1 MFGQIALGSVVMLS
15 TVLIAGISVAVMETL
30 LNRFRPWLK
39 RHPHKPKQIV
49 VLMVSALWVLGL
61 MTISVWIWAFV
72 FVGLGVF
79 PDLEHAT
86 YFSLVCFTTLGF
98 GDVLLPEGWRL
109 LGGLAAA
116 NGLLNIGLMTAL
128 LVETLRDIRN
138 LQGGRG

>member
-1 MFGQIALGSVVMLS
+1 MFGQIALGSVVMMS
-15 TVLIAGISVAVMETL
+15 TILIAGLSVAAMEML
-30 LNRFRPWLK
+30 LTRFRPWLK
-39 RHPHKPKQIV
+39 QHPHKPKQIV

-98 GDVLLPEGWRL
+98 GEGLRPAGWRL

>member
-49 VLMVSALWVLGL
+49 VLMVSAFWVLGL